1 AQPLEF
7 AGLQRHRRVVAQAG
21 PLLSGED
28 AVGIILLVGSAD
40 IHELPLPLVA
50 LARRFFLEPRN
61 RRPLR
66 QRGLDLVEP
75 DVARLQQHQQV
86 KQQVGAFGDQ
96 MVPIVLDRRDH
107 GLDRFLA
114 QFLGAVLRA
123 LVEQFAGV
131 GRLSSRCGPCI
142 DGGGQIVDRKTRHQ
156 LNSTLARGLRPRRRP
171 RQGLSTFVTASRQ
184 GSSRIGSPARTMCS
198 LACRMVNSPKW
209 NIEAA
214 STAVAWPCRIPST
227 RWSRLPTPPEA
238 MTGTGTLS
246 AMACVSGRSNPC
258 LVPSRSIEVSR
269 ISPAPSDTTSCA
281 YSMASIPVELRPP
294 WVKISQRSPPPARL
308 TRLASIA
315 TTMHCSPN
323 FSEPCLTNSRLLTAA
338 ELIETLSAPYRSSV
352 LISSMVRTPPPTVSG
367 MKQASAVR
375 RTTSSM
381 VPRFSWVAVMSRKH
395 NSSAPAASYAIAA
408 STGSPASR
416 RSTKLTPLTTLPS
429 FTSRQGMTRTLNIAN
444 LLGRGARVADQC
456 QRGGGIEPA
465 VIERAAGNGAGEL
478 LRARFQQRLDV
489 LDGCKTAGGD
499 DGDRDALGQR
509 DRRIEVEALQKAVA
523 RDVGEDDGGDAGILE
538 TLRDL
543 ERGHLRGLG
552 PAFDGDLAVAGV
564 EPNRHAAREF
574 LRGALHELRIAHCRG
589 ADDDARDAF
598 VEPGFHGLEIANA
611 AAELHRH
618 GDGFQHRLDGQ
629 RIHRLAGKGAVEI
642 DDMQIF
648 ESLLGERPRLISRIE
663 VEHGRA
669 RHVALFEAHALAVFQ
684 VDGGKENHGF
694 HFRKFEIRARPKRWL
709 FSG

>member
-1 AQPLEF
+1 MVAARSWIVKRGINRTQYSHSANA
-7 AGLQRHRRVVAQAG
+7 AGALFQKPYPVA
-21 PLLSGED
+21 
-28 AVGIILLVGSAD
+28 
-40 IHELPLPLVA
+40 
-50 LARRFFLEPRN
+50 
-61 RRPLR
+61 
-66 QRGLDLVEP
+66 
-75 DVARLQQHQQV
+75 
-86 KQQVGAFGDQ
+86 
-96 MVPIVLDRRDH
+96 
-107 GLDRFLA
+107 
-114 QFLGAVLRA
+114 
-123 LVEQFAGV
+123 
-131 GRLSSRCGPCI
+131 
-142 DGGGQIVDRKTRHQ
+142 
-156 LNSTLARGLRPRRRP
+156 
-171 RQGLSTFVTASRQ
+171 GLSTFVTTSRQ

-198 LACRMVNSPKW
+198 LAWRMVNSPKW

-227 RWSRLPTPPEA
+227 KWSRLPTPPEA

-269 ISPAPSDTTSCA
+269 ISPAPSDTTSWA
-281 YSMASIPVELRPP
+281 YSMASTPVELRPP

-315 TTMHCSPN
+315 TTMHWSPN
-323 FSEPCLTNSRLLTAA
+323 FSEPCLTNSRLETAA

-381 VPRFSWVAVMSRKH
+381 VPRFSWVAVISRKH

-429 FTSRQGMTRTLNIAN
+429 LTSRQGITRTLNIRS
-444 LLGRGARVADQC
+444 LLSRGARVADQH
-456 QRGGGIEPA
+456 QRGGGIKTA
-465 VIERAAGNGAGEL
+465 VIERAAGNRAGEL
-478 LRARFQQRLDV
+478 FGARLQQRLDV
-489 LDGCKTAGGD
+489 LDGSKTAGCD
-499 DGDRDALGQR
+499 DRDRDALGQR
-509 DRRIEVEALQKAVA
+509 NRCIEIEALQQAVA
-523 RDVGEDDGGDAGILE
+523 RDVGKDDGGDAGILE
-538 TLRDL
+538 TLCDF

-564 EPNRHAAREF
+564 EANSDAARKF
-574 LRGALHELRIAHCRG
+574 FRGTLHQFRIAHRG
-589 ADDDARDAF
+589 RPNDHARDPL

-618 GDGFQHRLDGQ
+618 GDGLQHRLHSQ
-629 RIHRLAGKGAVEI
+629 RIHRLAGKGPVEI
-642 DDMQIF
+642 DDVQIF
-648 ESLLGERPRLISRIE
+648 KPLLGEGPRLCGGIE

-684 VDGGKENHGF
+684 VNG
-694 HFRKFEIRARPKRWL
+694 RK
-709 FSG
+709 